1 VPKIDLSPSRG
12 RAQARP
18 AVSSPASTPIELS
31 IVIPTFNEA
40 ENLAILV
47 DRVARSLVGVGWE
60 ILFVDDDSPDGTSSI
75 ARQIARSDRRVRI
88 VTRVGRRGLASACI
102 EGILASAGPY
112 VAVMD
117 ADLQH
122 DETLLHPMLE
132 VVRAGEADCVVGSRY
147 LHSHGVEGWDAQ
159 RVGASR
165 FATRVAQ
172 RLTGTR
178 LTDPMSG
185 FFVLRQDAVLP
196 LVPKLSGVGFKI
208 LLDIVLTAP
217 AAFRVRELP
226 YSFRPRERG
235 DSKFDARAAY
245 DFLYLILDKLT
256 GRWVPTRFL
265 LFTAVGSLGVFV
277 HLAVVWLLFVLS
289 GVGFVVAQTAAT
301 LVAMTTNFLLN
312 NELTFR
318 DRRLRGFSLLRGWA
332 TFALA
337 CSVGAL
343 ANVGIA
349 AQLFA
354 QDRSWWISAL
364 GGIVVGA
371 VWNYAVTSFYTWGRR

>member
-1 VPKIDLSPSRG
+1 VPEVDLAPARVHAQPRPVASP
-12 RAQARP
+12 P
-18 AVSSPASTPIELS
+18 VSTPIELS
-31 IVIPTFNEA
+31 IVVPTFNEA
-40 ENLAILV
+40 ENLAVLV
-47 DRVARSLVGVGWE
+47 DRVAQSLNGVGWE
-60 ILFVDDDSPDGTSSI
+60 FVFVDDDSPDGTSSI

-122 DETLLHPMLE
+122 DETLLFPMLE
-132 VVRAGEADCVVGSRY
+132 AVRAGEADCVVGSRY
-147 LHSHGVEGWDAQ
+147 LHSHLVRGWDAQ

-172 RLTGTR
+172 LLTGTT
-178 LTDPMSG
+178 LTDPLSG
-185 FFVLRQDAVLP
+185 FFLLRQDAVLP

-217 AAFRVRELP
+217 ASFRVRELP
-226 YSFRPRERG
+226 YSFRLRERG
-235 DSKFDARAAY
+235 DSKLDARAAY
-245 DFLYLILDKLT
+245 DFFYLILDKLT
-256 GRWVPTRFL
+256 GRWVPTRFV
-265 LFTAVGSLGVFV
+265 LFTAVGSFGIFV
-277 HLAVVWLLFVLS
+277 HLVVVWLLFVLS
-289 GVGFVVAQTAAT
+289 GVGFVIAQTAAT

-312 NELTFR
+312 NELTYR
-318 DRRLRGFSLLRGWA
+318 DRRLRGLGLLRGWA

-354 QDRSWWISAL
+354 QNRFWWLSAL
-364 GGIVVGA
+364 GGIIVGA